1 MKQSGKS
8 QKKFYSQED
17 IENLSQS
24 MEADMEEMLE
34 SSKPIPPYEF
44 SERYES
50 RLEESLKARFG
61 EEKAEEILRR
71 REASRM
77 AAETEAHSHKHSAL
91 KSRDKLSG
99 QSFKEKISRFPFSG
113 FAQVASALVI
123 IITVALVFGKN
134 EAKASWWDNVQF
146 IVRSYED
153 YSRIEA
159 YEEVDGESV
168 AYPETIEKKYIPTKV
183 AEGYE
188 EVYRE
193 ELSKQITIIY
203 DDKSR
208 NLQYIYTQQT
218 QDMGQH
224 INTEDTKY
232 EEVDTM
238 YGKAYYCENVGE
250 YQLYWDYDGY
260 LFSIIGNTT
269 KEEVL
274 ELINSV
280 VLKK

>member
-113 FAQVASALVI
+113 FAQIASALVI

-188 EVYRE
+188 EVARE
-193 ELSKQITIIY
+193 EMSKQIRIIY
-203 DDKSR
+203 ADNEKHI
-208 NLQYIYTQQT
+208 YTYTQQA

-232 EEVDTM
+232 EVVDTM
-238 YGKAYYCENVGE
+238 YGKAYYCKNVGE

-260 LFSIIGNTT
+260 MFSIQGD
-269 KEEVL
+269 L
-274 ELINSV
+274 ELSKMLDIVNTI
-280 VLKK
+280 K